1 MRLTRL
7 IISETSTI
15 KLPTDYTI
23 NVKMNGTWEMGKT
36 KRQLFQ
42 FISQLVLFISQLVLT
57 IKEQFLRQP
66 L

>member
-1 MRLTRL
+1 
-7 IISETSTI
+7 
-15 KLPTDYTI
+15 
-23 NVKMNGTWEMGKT
+23 MNGTWEMGKT

-57 IKEQFLRQP
+57 IKELLLRQP

>member
-23 NVKMNGTWEMGKT
+23 NIKMNGTWEMGKT

-42 FISQLVLFISQLVLT
+42 IISQVVLFISQLVVT

>member
-23 NVKMNGTWEMGKT
+23 NIKMNGTWEMGKT

-42 FISQLVLFISQLVLT
+42 FISQLVLFIPQLLLT

>member
-1 MRLTRL
+1 
-7 IISETSTI
+7 
-15 KLPTDYTI
+15 
-23 NVKMNGTWEMGKT
+23 MNGTREMGKT

-42 FISQLVLFISQLVLT
+42 IISQVVLFISQLVVT

>member
-23 NVKMNGTWEMGKT
+23 NIKMNGTREMGKT

-42 FISQLVLFISQLVLT
+42 IISQLVLFISQLVVT